1 MIKTRREHILD
12 CADDL
17 AGAFMYYD
25 RKEDKDLPRGA
36 IEEAIA
42 AGEIT
47 VDEIVAQFKKAAGW
61 T

>member
-1 MIKTRREHILD
+1 MKSRRQHILD
-12 CADDL
+12 CTDDL
-17 AGAFMYYD
+17 ASALLYYD
-25 RKEDKDLPRGA
+25 RKEDEDLRVGA